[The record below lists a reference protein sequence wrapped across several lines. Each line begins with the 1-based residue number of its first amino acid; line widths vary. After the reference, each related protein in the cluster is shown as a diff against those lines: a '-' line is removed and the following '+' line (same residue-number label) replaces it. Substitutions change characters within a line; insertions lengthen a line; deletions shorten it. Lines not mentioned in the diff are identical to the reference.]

1 MPRGLLGLGFIFLIV
16 FLLYKVVRF
25 AVEIIARGYNSSRY
39 ESMTRNTAFPKE
51 EVRTYSI
58 SQNDFARIANK
69 AAYRHRR
76 VENVEIDGNAVLI
89 EFSSQT
95 GLTKGRARLTFSLSG
110 SLIGD
115 YSIWTDNLDSSIPK
129 NIGDAIQT
137 EIKNVATV
145 H

>member
-1 MPRGLLGLGFIFLIV
+1 MPRGLLGLGFISLVV
-16 FLLYKVVRF
+16 FLLYKIIRF
-25 AVEIIARGYNSSRY
+25 AVRTIAQAFHTSRY
-39 ESMTRNTAFPKE
+39 ESMTRNTTFPKE
-51 EVRTYSI
+51 EVRVYSI

-69 AAYRHRR
+69 VGYRHRR
-76 VENVEIDGNAVLI
+76 VENVEVDGNAISI

-95 GLTKGRARLTFSLSG
+95 GLTKSRARLTFSLSG
-110 SLIGD
+110 SSIGD